1 MRCYRTIV
9 SSHILLSTHH
19 LRCAYIYSY
28 RNYNKQKGHNKYCEG
43 KSQPEEYDSLA
54 MDDKK
59 QVAYKY
65 QHNQMYLQMNPA
77 EINPPFITVKNNR
90 KQCI

>member
-1 MRCYRTIV
+1 MRCYRTIG

-43 KSQPEEYDSLA
+43 KSQPEEYDS
-54 MDDKK
+54 
-59 QVAYKY
+59 
-65 QHNQMYLQMNPA
+65 
-77 EINPPFITVKNNR
+77 
-90 KQCI
+90 